1 MTRVWH
7 WVLVIA
13 VGTGWSFG
21 KFMSFDVIQW
31 HFYIGYL
38 VLGLMLFRY
47 FWGFVGPAPIRY
59 RSLFPTPAQTL
70 QYLKKIGSREASGSP
85 GHNPLGALSVIA
97 MLLAITAQAVMGLF
111 AESEDFFEYGP
122 LAEYVSQATINQMTS
137 WHRFNADIILILVVL
152 HVSAI
157 LFYLLWKKENLI
169 TPMINGWKW
178 VKTKHSQITDQD
190 QSD

>member
-1 MTRVWH
+1 VTRVWH

>member
-1 MTRVWH
+1 
-7 WVLVIA
+7 
-13 VGTGWSFG
+13 
-21 KFMSFDVIQW
+21 MSFDVIQW

-47 FWGFVGPAPIRY
+47 FWGFVGPASIRF

-70 QYLKKIGSREASGSP
+70 QYLKKIGSREASGIP

-97 MLLAITAQAVMGLF
+97 MLLAITAQAVIGLF

-122 LAEYVSQATINQMTS
+122 LAEYVSQATIDQMTG

-152 HVSAI
+152 HVGAI
-157 LFYLLWKKENLI
+157 LFYLLWKQENLI
-169 TPMINGWKW
+169 MPMINGWKW
-178 VKTKHSQITDQD
+178 VKTKHSQQVDQD
-190 QSD
+190 QAD